1 MKKPVP
7 VELLEKYI
15 KGECTQ
21 AEETL
26 VKQWY
31 ASFEH
36 EPDGISDISFA
47 EEEELQESLYQKILS
62 SIDEAGNETE
72 ATIKPITRNTGKW
85 YKLAGAAAVI
95 LIAGIVTSLYTS
107 KTKKTSSSFAPDLEK
122 QIVVVTNNSGQI
134 YKSILPDNSSV
145 WLSPHAQLRF
155 PKKFAVASRNVS
167 MQGECFF
174 EISKNPKRPFIINS
188 NAMITKVW
196 GTSFLVRDNAK
207 SNQADV
213 LVLTGKVSVAIKA
226 NHIVSAKLEKGEVM
240 LYPHEKVICLVA
252 QHVLKTQ
259 QAVNEP
265 ALQIWN
271 RVNLSFDNKPLSEII
286 PVLNTT
292 YHVHIRAG
300 SAKISHYV
308 LTADLASFNL
318 ADVLEALKKTLNV
331 NYRIKKDSIE
341 LV

>member
-31 ASFEH
+31 ASFEQ
-36 EPDGISDISFA
+36 EPDGISDMSFA
-47 EEEELQESLYQKILS
+47 EEQELEENLYQKILFD
-62 SIDEAGNETE
+62 IARADTE
-72 ATIKPITRNTGKW
+72 AEAIVTPITRNFSKW
-85 YKLAGAAAVI
+85 YKLASVAAVI
-95 LIAGIVTSLYTS
+95 LIAGAVTLLQIS
-107 KTKKTSSSFAPDLEK
+107 KTRNTSSGADLEK

-134 YKSILPDNSSV
+134 YKSTLPDNSSV

-196 GTSFLVRDNAK
+196 GTSFLVRDNAQ

-213 LVLTGKVSVAIKA
+213 SVLTGKVSVAIKS
-226 NHIVSAKLEKGEVM
+226 NHLTSAKLEKGEVM
-240 LYPHEKVICLVA
+240 LYPHDKVVCLVA
-252 QHVLKTQ
+252 QHVLKAQ
-259 QAVNEP
+259 QAINEP

-271 RVNLSFDNKPLSEII
+271 RVNLSFDNKPLSQII
-286 PVLNTT
+286 PVLNAT
-292 YHVHIRAG
+292 YHVHIIAG
-300 SAKISHYV
+300 SAKVAHYV
-308 LTADLASFNL
+308 LTADLADFNL

-331 NYRIKKDSIE
+331 NYQIKKDSIE

>member
-36 EPDGISDISFA
+36 EPDGISDMSFA
-47 EEEELQESLYQKILS
+47 EEQELEEQLYQKILFD
-62 SIDEAGNETE
+62 IARAEGEAVVQ
-72 ATIKPITRNTGKW
+72 PITRSAGKW
-85 YKLAGAAAVI
+85 YKLAGAAAAI
-95 LIAGIVTSLYTS
+95 LIAGTLGVLQIL
-107 KTKKTSSSFAPDLEK
+107 KTKSASSAVDLEK
-122 QIVVVTNNSGQI
+122 EIIVVTNNSGQL
-134 YKSILPDNSSV
+134 YKSTLPDHSSV

-196 GTSFLVRDNAK
+196 GTSFLVRDNAQ
-207 SNQADV
+207 SNQAEV
-213 LVLTGKVSVAIKA
+213 SVLTGKVSVAIKSS
-226 NHIVSAKLEKGEVM
+226 HVTSAKLEKGEVM
-240 LYPHEKVICLVA
+240 LYPHDKVICLVA
-252 QHVLKTQ
+252 QHVLKAQ

-271 RVNLSFDNKPLSEII
+271 RFNLSFDNKPLSEII
-286 PVLNTT
+286 PVLNAT
-292 YHVHIRAG
+292 YHVHIKSG

-331 NYRIKKDSIE
+331 NYQIKKDSIE

>member
-36 EPDGISDISFA
+36 EPDGIANMSFA
-47 EEEELQESLYQKILS
+47 EEQELEENLYQKILS
-62 SIDEAGNETE
+62 DIAKADNEAE
-72 ATIKPITRNTGKW
+72 AITKPITHNIGKW
-85 YKLAGAAAVI
+85 YKIAVAAAVI
-95 LIAGIVTSLYTS
+95 LIAGTIALQIL
-107 KTKKTSSSFAPDLEK
+107 KAKNASSSSGPDLEK

-134 YKSILPDNSSV
+134 YKSTLPDNSSV
-145 WLSPHAQLRF
+145 WLSPHSQLRF

-174 EISKNPKRPFIINS
+174 EITKNPKRPFIINS

-196 GTSFLVRDNAK
+196 GTSFLVRDNVQ

-213 LVLTGKVSVAIKA
+213 SVLTGKVSVAIKS
-226 NHIVSAKLEKGEVM
+226 NHVSSTKLEKGEVM
-240 LYPHEKVICLVA
+240 LYPRDKVVCLVA
-252 QHVLKTQ
+252 QHVLKAQ

-265 ALQIWN
+265 ALQIWT

-286 PVLNTT
+286 PVLNAT
-292 YHVHIRAG
+292 YHVHIIAG
-300 SAKISHYV
+300 SAKVTHYV
-308 LTADLASFNL
+308 LTADLADFNL

-331 NYRIKKDSIE
+331 NYQIKKDSIE

>member
-15 KGECTQ
+15 KGECSQ

-31 ASFEH
+31 ASFEQ
-36 EPDGISDISFA
+36 EPDGISDLSFA
-47 EEEELQESLYQKILS
+47 EEQELEENLYRKILFD
-62 SIDEAGNETE
+62 IAKAEGEAIVT
-72 ATIKPITRNTGKW
+72 PVMRNIGIW

-95 LIAGIVTSLYTS
+95 LIAGTVALLQISKSRKAASLGS
-107 KTKKTSSSFAPDLEK
+107 DLEK

-134 YKSILPDNSSV
+134 YKSTLPDNSSV

-196 GTSFLVRDNAK
+196 GTSFLVRDNAE
-207 SNQADV
+207 SNRAEV
-213 LVLTGKVSVAIKA
+213 SVLTGKVSVAIKS
-226 NHIVSAKLEKGEVM
+226 NHVTSARLEQGEVM
-240 LYPHEKVICLVA
+240 LYPHDKVVCLVA
-252 QHVLKTQ
+252 EHVLKAQ

-286 PVLNTT
+286 PVLNAT
-292 YHVHIRAG
+292 YHVHITA
-300 SAKISHYV
+300 SSTKVAHYV
-308 LTADLASFNL
+308 LTADLADFNL

-331 NYRIKKDSIE
+331 NYQIKKDSIE

>member
-36 EPDGISDISFA
+36 EPDGISNMSFA
-47 EEEELQESLYQKILS
+47 EEQELEENLYQKILS
-62 SIDEAGNETE
+62 DIAKADSDAEAIT
-72 ATIKPITRNTGKW
+72 KPITRNIGKW
-85 YKLAGAAAVI
+85 YKIAGSAAVI
-95 LIAGIVTSLYTS
+95 LIACTAALQILKAKSE
-107 KTKKTSSSFAPDLEK
+107 SSSGPDLEK

-134 YKSILPDNSSV
+134 YKSTLPDNSSV

-196 GTSFLVRDNAK
+196 GTSFLVRDNAQ

-213 LVLTGKVSVAIKA
+213 SVLTGKVSVAIKSNHVTSA
-226 NHIVSAKLEKGEVM
+226 NLERGEVM
-240 LYPHEKVICLVA
+240 LYPHDKVVCLVA
-252 QHVLKTQ
+252 EHVLKAQ

-271 RVNLSFDNKPLSEII
+271 RVNLSFDNKPLSQII
-286 PVLNTT
+286 PVLNAT
-292 YHVHIRAG
+292 YHVHITA
-300 SAKISHYV
+300 SSTKVAHYV
-308 LTADLASFNL
+308 LTADLAGFNL

-331 NYRIKKDSIE
+331 NYQIKRDSIE

>member
-31 ASFEH
+31 ASFEQ
-36 EPDGISDISFA
+36 EPDGISDMSFA
-47 EEEELQESLYQKILS
+47 EKQELQEAIYQKILVD
-62 SIDEAGNETE
+62 ITKADDEAQT
-72 ATIKPITRNTGKW
+72 AIQPISRNTNTW
-85 YKLAGAAAVI
+85 YKLAGAAAVV
-95 LIAGIVTSLYTS
+95 LIAGTVTLLQIA
-107 KTKKTSSSFAPDLEK
+107 KTKKASFPGSDLEK
-122 QIVVVTNNSGQI
+122 QIVVITNNSGQI
-134 YKSILPDNSSV
+134 YKSVLPDSSSV

-188 NAMITKVW
+188 HAMITKVW
-196 GTSFLVRDNAK
+196 GTSFLVRDNAQSK
-207 SNQADV
+207 QADV
-213 LVLTGKVSVAIKA
+213 SVLTGKVSVALKS
-226 NHIVSAKLEKGEVM
+226 NYVTSAKLEQGEVM
-240 LYPHEKVICLVA
+240 LYPHDKVVCLVA
-252 QHVLKTQ
+252 QHILKAQ

-265 ALQIWN
+265 GLQIWN

-286 PVLNTT
+286 PVLNAT
-292 YHVHIRAG
+292 YHVRIKA
-300 SAKISHYV
+300 SSTKVAHYV
-308 LTADLASFNL
+308 LTADLADFNL

-331 NYRIKKDSIE
+331 NYQIKKDSIE